1 MALDQREPE
10 ITGLEQ
16 LRAERD
22 RIRGRLGHGPPDP
35 RSSTA
40 NSPKPWR
47 GNVTGATTRG
57 GDSTTR
63 VLDPSTISAPSA
75 ASPTAPNADELED
88 RIDNFTD
95 EIDSS
100 NQQVADA
107 EQRLSTIEPT
117 VLTRERWEAHH
128 GTELARLDTL
138 NRQIEVTERLDRVGN
153 RTPERGVD
161 RDFDIG
167 M

>member
-1 MALDQREPE
+1 MATRHRPYTNLHDLGPIGRHTHRHQRR
-10 ITGLEQ
+10 Q
-16 LRAERD
+16 
-22 RIRGRLGHGPPDP
+22 
-35 RSSTA
+35 
-40 NSPKPWR
+40 
-47 GNVTGATTRG
+47 
-57 GDSTTR
+57 
-63 VLDPSTISAPSA
+63 
-75 ASPTAPNADELED
+75 LED